1 MTEMILTDAQQVV
14 LDEFLEAVEQKNILC
29 KDSSPRRIGKTRILN
44 ELAFILQSLGY
55 FVYFIVPDEMCR
67 YREYFACGFISVN
80 SNSYRGIPSN
90 SVIIGDEAQISKI
103 EDIINYC
110 KSHNIPMIGYFN
122 L

>member
-1 MTEMILTDAQQVV
+1 MILTDVQQAVF
-14 LDEFLEAVEQKNILC
+14 DEFLEAVEQKNILY
-29 KDSSPRRIGKTRILN
+29 KDSSPRRIRKTCILN
-44 ELAFILQSLGY
+44 ELAFTLQALGY
-55 FVYFIVPDEMCR
+55 FVYFIVPDKMYR
-67 YREYFACGFISVN
+67 NREYFACGFISVG
-80 SNSYRGIPSN
+80 SNFYRGIPSN